1 MERYRRFAELDSVA
15 ELTDSLPWTLLRD
28 VDPSE
33 NRRFFDEESFVCVV
47 VEVAIDAPTPESFF
61 RQAVDFANERLS
73 GTLSAAV
80 THPAG
85 FRSQPSNER
94 LLQACLGELR
104 YGVVAINHW
113 PGLMY
118 AMMSPPWGAI
128 QSDQRPGSR
137 LADAQSGIGFVHNT
151 FMLEGV
157 EKSVLEGPLTVFPK
171 PPWFPSHAQ
180 AEGVAWSCF
189 RLYDQPSWTNLVQLL
204 FSSFKR

>member
-94 LLQACLGELR
+94 LLQACLGEC
-104 YGVVAINHW
+104 GTVS
-113 PGLMY
+113 
-118 AMMSPPWGAI
+118 SP
-128 QSDQRPGSR
+128 ST
-137 LADAQSGIGFVHNT
+137 IG
-151 FMLEGV
+151 
-157 EKSVLEGPLTVFPK
+157 P
-171 PPWFPSHAQ
+171 A
-180 AEGVAWSCF
+180 
-189 RLYDQPSWTNLVQLL
+189 
-204 FSSFKR
+204 